1 MPVGAP
7 HLGAQKCIRAM
18 IDGDRMGLDAFLEKE
33 EGLMLGRSLGSA
45 PWLFPLES
53 FDGAT
58 PPKSEALPQSPPL
71 PVVVVRQESAIRI
84 SIPAQC
90 LQLKSFVHNRK
101 RLVRFFNENNSHCFS
116 FNNMLLTIVALIC
129 FSTAAL

>member
-1 MPVGAP
+1 
-7 HLGAQKCIRAM
+7 
-18 IDGDRMGLDAFLEKE
+18 MGLDAFLEKE